1 MKFNIKNKIGNF
13 LLDSFLYSFLSTNG
27 NLQRIILKVISKG
40 LICFSFAPR
49 QHLLTLVRVWLY
61 MIVKIRKLFAFFP
74 SALFNWSI
82 SSHRQLSLLAYLKTS
97 VTTAMLWL
105 QSASLYHNPQWDPFR
120 TSSHSWVPYHGE
132 WRGASQPLERWPSM
146 QPYL

>member
-82 SSHRQLSLLAYLKTS
+82 SSKSTENKGYNWKYVGNPYRVYIKHAHARAHTHLFLLEQLTLGIPRAESGPS
-97 VTTAMLWL
+97 GG
-105 QSASLYHNPQWDPFR
+105 SFR
-120 TSSHSWVPYHGE
+120 ADRFQIP
-132 WRGASQPLERWPSM
+132 
-146 QPYL
+146 